1 MNPISLKTYPVPK
14 AHKENFEKELEHSV
28 IMGVLERSNNPEW
41 GATSFAQPKLK
52 TNWVSFLSEFRN
64 LNKQS
69 KSKLYQMNNINK
81 IILELEGF

>member
-1 MNPISLKTYPVPK
+1 MNPICLKTYPVPK

-52 TNWVSFLSEFRN
+52 TN
-64 LNKQS
+64 
-69 KSKLYQMNNINK
+69 
-81 IILELEGF
+81 